1 MGYTEQNL
9 GKNEEI
15 IQKAKISRAVLI
27 PTVIGCIIL
36 MVLAVSLDAVTAG
49 IVISAISII
58 WRLVPM
64 LCTELSLTNKKL
76 LGETGI
82 IITKVVDSPLNKIN
96 NISVEQGIFG
106 KIFGYGQIVITTSSG
121 GYNFRCIGHPD
132 TFRSAVMNQIDAFD
146 EERIRKQAEQMANAM
161 KQ

>member
-27 PTVIGCIIL
+27 PTVIACIII
-36 MVLAVSLDAVTAG
+36 MVLAVKLNAVTAG

-58 WRLVPM
+58 WRLIPM
-64 LCTELSLTNKKL
+64 LCTELSLTNRKL
-76 LGETGI
+76 LGKTGI

-106 KIFGYGQIVITTSSG
+106 KIFGYGHVVITTSSG
-121 GYNFRCIGHPD
+121 GYNFNCISHPD

>member
-1 MGYTEQNL
+1 MKYRWNCD
-9 GKNEEI
+9 KI
-15 IQKAKISRAVLI
+15 KQKDNR
-27 PTVIGCIIL
+27 
-36 MVLAVSLDAVTAG
+36 
-49 IVISAISII
+49 
-58 WRLVPM
+58 
-64 LCTELSLTNKKL
+64 KK
-76 LGETGI
+76 
-82 IITKVVDSPLNKIN
+82 
-96 NISVEQGIFG
+96 GIFG